1 MSTSLTF
8 YIGVIFLLI
17 KLFAQCRLPDFIVST
32 HLFDKFKV
40 ADVADDAKTTWCS
53 KCQEEY
59 PIEDV
64 DSLAFLWL
72 MT

>member
-40 ADVADDAKTTWCS
+40 ADVADDAKTT
-53 KCQEEY
+53 
-59 PIEDV
+59 
-64 DSLAFLWL
+64 
-72 MT
+72 